1 MNLEDIV
8 LNNIRSLTITTEINY
23 YDQETNFKIVIE
35 KEKNSKNNDK
45 IFSIYASKLLIK
57 YNNDNKKIIMH
68 IINQFIKKYK
78 IKELT
83 ENHLVEKEANILSLL
98 LELENNRFVEL
109 NLPLSHKNEEIN
121 YLIEEL
127 LDEINYDLLKK
138 KYIKSIENK
147 LEKEYITN
155 NISDLIIFSS
165 KMRTGSTIIKTK
177 NKNSMYCFTNG
188 LSTRDKKDI
197 IVTIAKDFLDKNK
210 NEIDSYTF
218 KNNKVKISF
227 KNGKTFE
234 TTNEDLIN
242 SLKDTLNSSQ
252 NILIDNKIK
261 ELKIKKEK

>member
-8 LNNIRSLTITTEINY
+8 LNNIRSLILTTKIDC
-23 YDQETNFKIVIE
+23 YDEETNLKIGIKYE
-35 KEKNSKNNDK
+35 ENSKNNDK
-45 IFSIYASKLLIK
+45 IFKIYASKLSIK
-57 YNNDNKKIIMH
+57 YNFDDKQIIMH
-68 IINQFIKKYK
+68 IINQFIKKNK

-83 ENHLVEKEANILSLL
+83 ENYLVEKEANILSLS
-98 LELENNRFVEL
+98 LELENNKFVEL
-109 NLPLSHKNEEIN
+109 NLPISHKDEETN

-127 LDEINYDLLKK
+127 LEEINYDLLKK
-138 KYIKSIENK
+138 NYIKSIEKK
-147 LEKEYITN
+147 LEKEYNAN
-155 NISDLIIFSS
+155 NISDLIIFPS

-177 NKNSMYCFTNG
+177 KKNSMYCFTNG
-188 LSTRDKKDI
+188 LSAHDKKDI
-197 IVTIAKDFLDKNK
+197 VVSIAKDFLDKNK

-218 KNNKVKISF
+218 NNNKVKISF

-261 ELKIKKEK
+261 ELKINKEK

>member
-8 LNNIRSLTITTEINY
+8 LSNIESLILTTKIDC
-23 YDQETNFKIVIE
+23 YDEETSFKIGIKYE
-35 KEKNSKNNDK
+35 ENSKNNDK
-45 IFSIYASKLLIK
+45 IFHVYVSKLMIK

-83 ENHLVEKEANILSLL
+83 ENHLVEKEVNILSLL

-138 KYIKSIENK
+138 EYIKSIEKK